1 MIHGGTKA
9 DLKTVPLVPM
19 TFTRS
24 LLLAAANN
32 MWLRERATRAPFI
45 RRSVSRFMP
54 GEHLDAALEAAARL
68 QVQGITTMLT
78 RLGENVT
85 QPEEAEAVTAH
96 YLDVLD
102 RARAARLDAQIS
114 VKPTQLGLDLDREI
128 CFRHLE
134 RLVDRAGSN
143 GNFVWIDMESS
154 RYVDPTIELF
164 RRLRQRS
171 ADVGLALQA
180 YLYRTD
186 EDVRALLPL
195 GAAIRLVKGAYL
207 EPAAIACSKK
217 ADVDEHYFTLACRVF
232 DEAGRAEG
240 ARLQVATHDRRLI
253 DRLGA
258 FITEHHIAATSYEFA
273 MLYGI
278 ERSLQQQLVASGR
291 RLRVLISYGENWFPW
306 YMRRLAERP
315 SNVWFVLKGLV
326 R

>member
-1 MIHGGTKA
+1 MA
-9 DLKTVPLVPM
+9 LM
-19 TFTRS
+19 RS
-24 LLLAAANN
+24 LLLAAADNR
-32 MWLRERATRAPFI
+32 WLRERATHAPFV

-54 GEHLDAALEAAARL
+54 GERLDEALAAGATL
-68 QVQGITTMLT
+68 QTQGITTMLT

-85 QPEEAEAVTAH
+85 EPEEAEAVAAH

-114 VKPTQLGLDLDREI
+114 VKPTQLGLNVTREI
-128 CFRHLE
+128 CLRHLQ
-134 RLVDRAGSN
+134 RLVDHAGSC

-154 RYVDPTIELF
+154 QYVDPTIEMF
-164 RRLRQRS
+164 RRLRERS
-171 ADVGLALQA
+171 AGVGLALQA

-186 EDVRALLPL
+186 EDLRALLPL

-207 EPAAIACSKK
+207 ESPAIAFPRK
-217 ADVDEHYFTLACRVF
+217 ADVDENYFTLACRLLSE
-232 DEAGRAEG
+232 DGRAAG
-240 ARLQVATHDRRLI
+240 VRLQVATHDRRLV

-258 FITEHHIAATSYEFA
+258 FITEHRVAPTSYEFA

-278 ERSLQQQLVASGR
+278 ERSLQQQLAASGR

-315 SNVWFVLKGLV
+315 SNVWFVLKGLM